1 MTPCL
6 SLCLLMLW
14 DTRIKMISRYT
25 SMLLF
30 ITIVKQIFEN
40 RCFLKIEII
49 NNIQDFYNELMY
61 CLTVIFLCVIKV
73 ITCIPSLIYQDAD
86 RDYESI
92 SSGDEL
98 PNMDEIDPELQ
109 VCIHCFY

>member
-1 MTPCL
+1 
-6 SLCLLMLW
+6 MLN
-14 DTRIKMISRYT
+14 KY
-25 SMLLF
+25 
-30 ITIVKQIFEN
+30 
-40 RCFLKIEII
+40 LKIDVII

-109 VCIHCFY
+109 VCIH